1 HKVIPHNE
9 TKDFY
14 IREAINFI
22 ERNFQFPITVEE
34 IAKSCNLNRHY
45 FCRLF
50 REQTN
55 SSPQQFLIQY
65 RLSKA
70 CALLKN
76 RNLNLSDIAEQ
87 IGYSNQFNF
96 SAAFKRQYGIS
107 PRQWRKTL

>member
-1 HKVIPHNE
+1 
-9 TKDFY
+9 
-14 IREAINFI
+14 
-22 ERNFQFPITVEE
+22 
-34 IAKSCNLNRHY
+34 
-45 FCRLF
+45 

>member
-1 HKVIPHNE
+1 
-9 TKDFY
+9 
-14 IREAINFI
+14 
-22 ERNFQFPITVEE
+22 
-34 IAKSCNLNRHY
+34 
-45 FCRLF
+45 
-50 REQTN
+50 
-55 SSPQQFLIQY
+55 IQY